1 MKHTK
6 EKSELKQH
14 GKQRNQNGRQKKRKK
29 NN

>member
-6 EKSELKQH
+6 EESELKH
-14 GKQRNQNGRQKKRKK
+14 LGKPPNQNGRQKKRKK